1 MILGGLDW
9 LPIKEVSGSFEFV
22 EICANTDVGHDL
34 CVVDNAA
41 GLRVDLEVVVVDGRR
56 VGCFVVPCFKVV
68 IVDKVDVCPGLC
80 VVVLLAGK
88 GLVTL

>member
-56 VGCFVVPCFKVV
+56 VGCLVVPCFKVV

-80 VVVLLAGK
+80 VVVLLAGI